1 MKKLA
6 LLCTVAFLASVC
18 IGCASSG
25 GSSSGGWCR
34 MGSLFPVAGT
44 TQAQQRVYMTSGS
57 SAFQCN
63 PCEPVSCAPCEPV
76 MCNPCEPVCDPC
88 TPRFGAFNRGV
99 VMPMPGPM

>member
-6 LLCTVAFLASVC
+6 LLCTVAFLASMC
-18 IGCASSG
+18 IGCTSSG
-25 GSSSGGWCR
+25 SNTTGWCR

-44 TQAQQRVYMTSGS
+44 TQAQQRVYMTAGS
-57 SAFQCN
+57 STFCD

-88 TPRFGAFNRGV
+88 ARPSVFSRGV
-99 VMPMPGPM
+99 LPGPM